1 MTGAQANHMGIELDF
16 IAKPFRWMEVN
27 GMFSWGDWRW
37 NGTAKGFMMNTEGQ
51 IMANSRGEV
60 VTDMSTSIPLKWIMY
75 RWAVLLRLQ
84 LLWE

>member
-37 NGTAKGFMMNTEGQ
+37 NGTAKGFHDE
-51 IMANSRGEV
+51 
-60 VTDMSTSIPLKWIMY
+60 Y
-75 RWAVLLRLQ
+75 
-84 LLWE
+84 